1 MPKYN
6 KSLKLKPGSKP
17 SSLQMSKQTETEN
30 EDLQERGVQA
40 YHVIFVNTRSLRYQS
55 IKTKKFKTCTRTEKL
70 KLFVKN
76 QIKQSSRHYG

>member
-40 YHVIFVNTRSLRYQS
+40 YHV
-55 IKTKKFKTCTRTEKL
+55 KFLEPLLLMILQWCR
-70 KLFVKN
+70 N
-76 QIKQSSRHYG
+76 

>member
-30 EDLQERGVQA
+30 ENPQERGVKA
-40 YHVIFVNTRSLRYQS
+40 YHVIF
-55 IKTKKFKTCTRTEKL
+55 
-70 KLFVKN
+70 
-76 QIKQSSRHYG
+76 